1 MKQIIAALAAAA
13 VTFAALVYI
22 AWVVLTE
29 GFDNR

>member
-1 MKQIIAALAAAA
+1 MKQMIAAFAAAA